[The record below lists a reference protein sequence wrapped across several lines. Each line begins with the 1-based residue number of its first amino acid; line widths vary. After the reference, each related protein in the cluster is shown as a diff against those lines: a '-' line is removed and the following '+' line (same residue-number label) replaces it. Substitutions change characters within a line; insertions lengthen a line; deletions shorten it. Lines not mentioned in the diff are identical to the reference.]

1 MTAPPP
7 VSPQIPPP
15 GRKAWDDLA
24 ALAKPSWYLDEEVA
38 HQKKRVHQDLVRRWI
53 GVRQKGLVLKTD
65 LFEEAWGQD
74 GIYGDLFEADDA
86 VLLGMDIAEA
96 TVASACGSGLRPAH
110 GFVCDLR
117 ALAVRPLSLDLILSM
132 SSLDH
137 FESEAEFHASLGQL
151 CDALRPGGSLV
162 ITLDNPANPLY
173 WVLRAVSRTR
183 ISPFALGFT
192 PSLKD
197 LEGELTGANF
207 EVLDREWLI
216 HNPRLLSTAIFGM
229 IRMLL
234 GKRAGPVIQVGL
246 WFCALQRGLWTR
258 RFSACFYGV
267 HARKRTE

>member
-1 MTAPPP
+1 M
-7 VSPQIPPP
+7 
-15 GRKAWDDLA
+15 
-24 ALAKPSWYLDEEVA
+24 A

-53 GVRQKGLVLKTD
+53 GVRPKGLVLKTD

-96 TVASACGSGLRPAH
+96 TVASACGSGLRPAN